1 MAPSNSLFGRHAID
15 NLKVVECLNNQNQ
28 MLFDVPHAC
37 IIAYAHAHVDV
48 LSRVHKAASSDT
60 EDELARALKWL
71 LAMDAIILR
80 TPMRG
85 GSRGNASDIVSEGL
99 RLWSTEGMTPLI
111 QRWQRNTM

>member
-48 LSRVHKAASSDT
+48 LS
-60 EDELARALKWL
+60 
-71 LAMDAIILR
+71 
-80 TPMRG
+80 
-85 GSRGNASDIVSEGL
+85 
-99 RLWSTEGMTPLI
+99 
-111 QRWQRNTM
+111 